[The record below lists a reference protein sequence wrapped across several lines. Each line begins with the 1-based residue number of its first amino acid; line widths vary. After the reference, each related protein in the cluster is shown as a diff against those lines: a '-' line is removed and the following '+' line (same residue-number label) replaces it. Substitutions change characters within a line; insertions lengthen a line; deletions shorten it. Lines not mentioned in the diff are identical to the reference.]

1 MKLKNKNVLIT
12 GASSG
17 IGKACAEAFAAEG
30 ANLILLARRSDKLG
44 TLKDEINSKYSVK
57 IHTIEADV
65 RNYDLLKKS
74 FNQLPAE
81 FNNIDIL
88 INNAGLARG
97 VGKIYDADLQDW
109 EEMIDTNIKGLLYV
123 SRIIIPKMIERNVGH
138 IVNIGSIAGHE
149 PYSGGSVYC
158 GTKHAVRA
166 ITKAAAIDLNGTN
179 IRVTEID
186 PGMVNTEFS
195 EVRFHGD
202 KSRADSVYSGVT
214 PLYGEDIAD
223 IALFACTRKSS
234 VMIQSILVTPTCQA
248 NATTVCRKCQALNN
262 TILQIK
268 KEIVKNK

>member
-17 IGKACAEAFAAEG
+17 IGKACAEAFAIEG
-30 ANLILLARRSDKLG
+30 ANLILLARRKEKL
-44 TLKDEINSKYSVK
+44 TQLKDELSNKYSIK

-65 RNYDLLKKS
+65 RNYNILKKS
-74 FNQLPAE
+74 FDELPDD
-81 FNNIDIL
+81 FRNIDIL

-97 VGKIYDADLQDW
+97 VGKIFDADLQDW

-123 SRIIIPKMIERNVGH
+123 SRIIIPKMIERDSGH
-138 IVNIGSIAGHE
+138 IVNIGSIAGYE

-166 ITKAAAIDLNGTN
+166 ISKSAAIDLNGTN

-202 KSRADSVYSGVT
+202 KNRADTVYNGVT
-214 PLYGEDIAD
+214 PLFGEDIAD
-223 IALFACTRKSS
+223 IVIFACTRKPS

-248 NATTVCRKCQALNN
+248 NATTVCRKN
-262 TILQIK
+262 
-268 KEIVKNK
+268 